1 MSPSDI
7 NYALLGGGDGGAPPD
22 GSHTALLVVA
32 KLLDLAG
39 GSKLVTEWQSVG
51 GGTPYYWSTWH
62 GFTPTRISVTQEF
75 LDGLGVDR
83 KTITD
88 DEAFENA
95 LSQVQGMT
103 YEVSTSA
110 WSGGTNTFIED
121 VSVSPAVREQRDA
134 DVPID
139 TGGLEPQ
146 PVTAGPALP
155 AIDDDDIPF

>member
-7 NYALLGGGDGGAPPD
+7 NYALLAGGDGGAPPD

-32 KLLDLAG
+32 KLLDLPN
-39 GSKLVTEWQSVG
+39 GSKLVTEWQTTG

-62 GFTPTRISVTQEF
+62 GFAPTRMAITQEF
-75 LDGLGVDR
+75 LDGLGIDR
-83 KTITD
+83 KAITD
-88 DEAFENA
+88 DAAFEAA
-95 LSQVQGMT
+95 LANVQGVT
-103 YEVSTSA
+103 FEVSTSA

-121 VSVSPAVREQRDA
+121 VAMSPTARAQRDT

-139 TGGLEPQ
+139 TGGLDAE